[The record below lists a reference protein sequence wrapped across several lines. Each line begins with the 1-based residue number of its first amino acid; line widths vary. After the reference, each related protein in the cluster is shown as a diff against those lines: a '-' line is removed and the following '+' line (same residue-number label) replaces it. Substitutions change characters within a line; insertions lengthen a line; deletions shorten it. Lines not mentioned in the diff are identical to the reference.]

1 MIFKIIEA
9 VVGKTLIHEDGFGLL
24 APRRRLQRSEQ
35 YRTSSQTS
43 FHLRRHWNGRPQT
56 AHVFV
61 GRSSDCAILEKH
73 RYGTS
78 DQAKK
83 AFWDPTLKAEDAGA
97 QTY

>member
-1 MIFKIIEA
+1 MLMIFKIIEA
-9 VVGKTLIHEDGFGLL
+9 VDGKTLIHEDGLGLL

-61 GRSSDCAILEKH
+61 GRSSDCAI
-73 RYGTS
+73 
-78 DQAKK
+78 
-83 AFWDPTLKAEDAGA
+83 
-97 QTY
+97 